1 MRELSSNRV
10 VFESYASND
19 GPWLDDNRGLSRPCS
34 RPRFRVSPS
43 RRPGRAGWTSR
54 SAANSSLRKWLLHG
68 GGYPYNEIAMEATR
82 IIAVRHGETAWNVD
96 ARIQGQLDVG
106 LNDTGR
112 WQARRV
118 GEALAGEQIS
128 AVYSS
133 DLGRAHQTAQSIAEV
148 TGVAVVP
155 EEGLRERSFG
165 IFEGKTFDE
174 IHETWPD
181 HAHNWRK
188 RIPEWE
194 PPEGGESLIQL
205 RERVTRTLQSLAAR
219 HPGEQIVV
227 VAHGGVLDAI
237 YRVATGQ
244 EVNSPRTWELPNG
257 AINRLLWTPEGF
269 TLVGWSDTQHL
280 DPDTLDDDPV

>member
-1 MRELSSNRV
+1 
-10 VFESYASND
+10 
-19 GPWLDDNRGLSRPCS
+19 
-34 RPRFRVSPS
+34 
-43 RRPGRAGWTSR
+43 
-54 SAANSSLRKWLLHG
+54 
-68 GGYPYNEIAMEATR
+68 MEPTR

-96 ARIQGQLDVG
+96 ARIQGQRDIG

-112 WQARRV
+112 WQAKRV
-118 GEALAGEQIS
+118 GEALATEEIS

-133 DLGRAHQTAQSIAEV
+133 DLGRAQETAQSIAEV
-148 TGVAVVP
+148 TGIPVVP

-165 IFEGKTFDE
+165 MFEGKTFDE
-174 IHETWPD
+174 IHQTWPD

-194 PPEGGESLIQL
+194 PPEGGESLLQL
-205 RERVTRTLQSLAAR
+205 RERVTRTLQSLASR

-227 VAHGGVLDAI
+227 VAHGGVLDTL

-280 DPDTLDDDPV
+280 DHEAADETSF

>member
-1 MRELSSNRV
+1 
-10 VFESYASND
+10 
-19 GPWLDDNRGLSRPCS
+19 
-34 RPRFRVSPS
+34 
-43 RRPGRAGWTSR
+43 
-54 SAANSSLRKWLLHG
+54 
-68 GGYPYNEIAMEATR
+68 MEATR
-82 IIAVRHGETAWNVD
+82 IIAVRHGETAWNVA

-118 GEALAGEQIS
+118 GKALAGEQIS
-128 AVYSS
+128 VVYSS

-148 TGVAVVP
+148 TGAEVVP

-174 IHETWPD
+174 INEIWPD
-181 HAHNWRK
+181 HATNWRK

-194 PPEGGESLIQL
+194 PPEGGESLLQL
-205 RERVTRTLQSLAAR
+205 RERVTRTLQLLASR

-280 DPDTLDDDPV
+280 DPGTLDDGPV

>member
-1 MRELSSNRV
+1 
-10 VFESYASND
+10 
-19 GPWLDDNRGLSRPCS
+19 
-34 RPRFRVSPS
+34 
-43 RRPGRAGWTSR
+43 
-54 SAANSSLRKWLLHG
+54 
-68 GGYPYNEIAMEATR
+68 MEATR

-96 ARIQGQLDVG
+96 ARIQGQLDIG

-118 GEALAGEQIS
+118 GEALAAEEIT

-133 DLGRAHQTAQSIAEV
+133 DLGRAHQTAQHISEVKGVPVIAD
-148 TGVAVVP
+148 
-155 EEGLRERSFG
+155 EGLRERSFG

-188 RIPEWE
+188 RIPEWQ
-194 PPEGGESLIQL
+194 PPDGGESLIEL
-205 RERVTRTLQSLAAR
+205 RERVTRTMRELAAR
-219 HPGEQIVV
+219 HPGEQIVI
-227 VAHGGVLDAI
+227 VAHGGVLDAL
-237 YRVATGQ
+237 YRIATGQ

-280 DPDTLDDDPV
+280 DDEAADETSF